1 MPIVRSESPGDGA
14 TLSEFL
20 VELQRLFVDPPGAAI
35 YFLLLLL
42 FLQAGLLLE
51 NGANGGLG
59 ARPYRRYRTELLIII
74 GIWLLILGGFVVAA
88 LTQEPNRLILPP
100 IERAVSLATLVVL
113 GLAFVKPGLAPRTA
127 TSLVVGLLAA
137 IAAGYVLT
145 APNWLTVSDTEIFNE
160 TIYHRLWML
169 AGLIA
174 SVLLAGLL
182 IVRSN
187 LIEDVPLKL
196 LFLLVAGAGFGL
208 SLMSIGDITLDDPGL
223 LRVGLFVA
231 AAVVPIVV
239 YRASQA
245 QLVEQVQQRIEA
257 QERLL
262 RARVAAPP
270 PPAESR
276 APMDTQS
283 AQLLRGLG
291 MVLRTTSPADLPN
304 SIVQTV
310 LELVRGD
317 VTGLIRLKD
326 ASDQYVA
333 FSEGYD
339 KIHQRRVPSTT
350 LNLSDQPALRT
361 AIAEQ
366 RFVEL
371 TSASNPE
378 EISDFYARLNVE
390 HNGPVYFQPMVRQ
403 QRVIGVLVLALPYAQ
418 RILTG
423 PERELLKG
431 FAIMASDLLAF
442 ADEAQALAQTAE
454 QRTLDALIAGEPDT
468 ASLMAD
474 GDTLLQEGD
483 VRAQHELQIAREQIG
498 ELGRQVMTLKI
509 KLDDERTRLMNLLN
523 GTHEGMT
530 ISQRI
535 QAINEEQQRLR
546 EERDELRHRL
556 QEAEAALSG
565 AVGAG
570 DGRTI
575 VNRLVD
581 ALQRE
586 KQSLGTERDRLQQQL
601 DELRLETSSSSGD
614 VQQIVNRM
622 IEERS
627 RLEVER
633 DNLSE
638 QLISIQAELNN
649 LGIEEGTTG
658 LAQLL
663 GDLYEERANLKER
676 VDRIQRERD
685 ALLNERKNL
694 ESTLEREAER
704 DAQIEH
710 LHSQVEQLAT
720 DRDVAMKQRDR
731 LRSERDELDEKVDK
745 VKEHRAR
752 LLAEVAGFEIELAE
766 AHVEQARLRAQVQ
779 EIANVRSDVV
789 AERDRLIAQVEA
801 LTLERDQL
809 LARVEGN
816 RERYEEMS
824 EKGIGSL
831 RQMIDDLTSERAQL
845 EHDLTDTR
853 AQLLDAQK
861 RLDRAQVR
869 VMSDAAAPL
878 PEEIGA
884 VLASMAQELRTPI
897 TSIVGYLNLLLQE
910 STGILQA
917 RQKNFLERMAA
928 NVDRLTAMIEDLIRL
943 TLMDTGKYRLHRES
957 IDVVRVIEDMITR
970 TVIQFRERNLAVNLQ
985 LATDLPEV
993 SADKLAVAEVI
1004 GHLLTNAYLV
1014 SPPGTEITISAHQD
1028 RYRLHEDDEK
1038 LRRCIAVSVRD
1049 MGGGV
1054 AVEDM
1059 DQVFARR
1066 YRAENPLIAGLGDTG
1081 VGLAMAKALVEAHE
1095 GRLWLESQAG
1105 QGSTLWFVIPIEPI
1119 AEADVPV
1126 ASRS

>member
-1 MPIVRSESPGDGA
+1 MRSESPGDGA
-14 TLSEFL
+14 NLSEFL

-42 FLQAGLLLE
+42 FLQAGLLLD
-51 NGANGGLG
+51 NGANTSLD
-59 ARPYRRYRTELLIII
+59 AKPDRRYRTDLLIVI
-74 GIWLLILGGFVVAA
+74 GIWLVILGGFIVAA
-88 LTQEPNRLILPP
+88 LTQQPNRLILPP

-113 GLAFVKPGLAPRTA
+113 GLAFAKPGLTSRTV
-127 TSLVVGLLAA
+127 TSLSVASLAA
-137 IAAGYVLT
+137 IAVGYVLT
-145 APNWLTVSDTEIFNE
+145 APNWVAVADTEVFNG
-160 TIYHRLWML
+160 TAYHQLWML
-169 AGLIA
+169 AGVIA
-174 SVLLAGLL
+174 SVLLVGLYVARANQ
-182 IVRSN
+182 ID
-187 LIEDVPLKL
+187 DVPLKL
-196 LFLLVAGAGFGL
+196 LFPLGAGTGFGL
-208 SLMSIGDITLDDPGL
+208 SLMAVGDAALDDPGL
-223 LRVGLFVA
+223 LRVGLFIA

-239 YRASQA
+239 YRAGQA

-262 RARVAAPP
+262 RARSAAPP

-291 MVLRTTSPADLPN
+291 MVLRSTTPADLPQ
-304 SIVQTV
+304 SIVQTA

-326 ASDQYVA
+326 ASDQYVS
-333 FSEGYD
+333 FSHGYD

-350 LNLSDQPALRT
+350 LNLGDQPSLRA

-371 TSASNPE
+371 TSANNPE

-403 QRVIGVLVLALPYAQ
+403 QRIIGVLVVALPYAQ

-423 PERELLKG
+423 PERELLRG

-442 ADEAQALAQTAE
+442 SDEAQALAQTSE
-454 QRTLDALIAGEPDT
+454 QRTLDALISGEADI
-468 ASLMAD
+468 AESLVE
-474 GDTLLQEGD
+474 GDEVSQEGD
-483 VRAQHELQIAREQIG
+483 TRAQHELQIAREQIS
-498 ELGRQVMTLKI
+498 ELGRQVMSLKI

-523 GTHEGMT
+523 GTNEGMT

-535 QAINEEQQRLR
+535 QAINDEQQRLR

-556 QEAEAALSG
+556 QEAETALSG
-565 AVGAG
+565 AVGAS
-570 DGRTI
+570 DDRTV

-586 KQSLGTERDRLQQQL
+586 KQALGIERDRLQQQL

-638 QLISIQAELNN
+638 QFINIQAELNN

-676 VDRIQRERD
+676 VDRILRERD

-704 DAQIEH
+704 DAQIEQ
-710 LHSQVEQLAT
+710 LQSQIDQLAT
-720 DRDVAMKQRDR
+720 DRDAAMKQRDR

-766 AHVEQARLRAQVQ
+766 AHVEQARLRAQIQ
-779 EIANVRSDVV
+779 EIANFRSDLT

-801 LTLERDQL
+801 LSLERDQL

-831 RQMIDDLTSERAQL
+831 RQMIDDLTAERARL

-861 RLDRAQVR
+861 RLDRAQIR

-943 TLMDTGKYRLHRES
+943 TLMDTGKYRLNREPV
-957 IDVVRVIEDMITR
+957 DVVRVIEDMITR
-970 TVIQFRERNLAVNLQ
+970 TVIQFRERNLAINLQ
-985 LATDLPEV
+985 LSTDLPEI
-993 SADKLAVAEVI
+993 SADKQAISEVI

-1014 SPPGTEITISAHQD
+1014 SPPGTEITISANQD
-1028 RYRLHEDDEK
+1028 RYRLNEEDEK
-1038 LRRCIAVSVRD
+1038 LRRCIVVSVRD

-1054 AVEDM
+1054 AVEDV

-1095 GRLWLESQAG
+1095 GRLWLESQTG

-1119 AEADVPV
+1119 AEINVPV
-1126 ASRS
+1126 ATGS